1 MSSSE
6 YFVALEP
13 DIISACAEHERENGH
28 KREYRRCL
36 PIGSYFIKFDAY
48 SSFLPEVTT
57 LKYLADLAKNDA
69 SAPRVPQVHHFF
81 HRNGRMAYVVMELIQ
96 LVEVPTADLAVKA
109 AQAVLWMRGVPA
121 PSDVVLG
128 PKGPGRARHV
138 VFKNRVA
145 PLDFVSVKALERYF
159 NKAIEKLRLRFK
171 NIADVSIANEQL
183 VLTQSDMDPSNFGVD
198 AAGQSVIL
206 DPGEIG
212 WLPES
217 LALYM
222 LFRTTDFARDVTACL
237 YAPEDAAHLGAHPNL
252 ASMGGVRV
260 MLAQAAGPN
269 LNNNGQERSGKY
281 DC

>member
-6 YFVALEP
+6 DFVALEP
-13 DIISACAEHERENGH
+13 AIISACAKHEQENGH
-28 KREYRRCL
+28 KRDYRRCL
-36 PIGSYFIKFDAY
+36 PFGSYFVKFDADW
-48 SSFLPEVTT
+48 SFLPEVTT

-81 HRNGRMAYVVMELIQ
+81 NRNERMAYVVMEFIQ

-109 AQAVLWMRGVPA
+109 AQAVFWMRGVPA

-128 PKGPGRARHV
+128 PLSSGPARHV

-145 PLDFVSVKALERYF
+145 PLDFVSVEALERYF
-159 NKAIEKLRLRFK
+159 NKVVEKLRMRFR

-198 AAGQSVIL
+198 AAGRSVIL

-217 LALYM
+217 LALYT
-222 LFRTTDFARDVTACL
+222 LFRTTEFASDVAACL
-237 YAPEDAAHLGAHPNL
+237 YTPEDAARLGAHPNL
-252 ASMGGVRV
+252 ASMAVVRV
-260 MLAQAAGPN
+260 MLAQAAGPTF
-269 LNNNGQERSGKY
+269 NNNGQERSGK
-281 DC
+281 